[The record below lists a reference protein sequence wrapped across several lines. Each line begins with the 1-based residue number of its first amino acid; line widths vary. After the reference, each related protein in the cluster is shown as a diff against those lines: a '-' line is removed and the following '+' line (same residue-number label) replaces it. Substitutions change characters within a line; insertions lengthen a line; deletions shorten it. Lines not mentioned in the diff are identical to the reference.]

1 LTNLPFDTIN
11 LSGDDV
17 QILEDTYDALKAKFN
32 IDIDCNIHF
41 DIKKFDLTADT
52 DMTVTTIGGLLS
64 ITSPNQFCLVF
75 LKTRY
80 SGCARGQSRTYWFK
94 YSAWAY
100 INQTKDFGRVLIR
113 RETFNDRLVALLHPC
128 EMKFEDDKPFD
139 HKFYVVTN
147 DDQKAHL
154 AMSWN
159 FRNAVMDMGDNMVLE
174 TEGKSL
180 IVGSH
185 SNINLEETIQLA
197 EFASKIAALK

>member
-1 LTNLPFDTIN
+1 MKNLPFDTIS

-17 QILEDTYDALKAKFN
+17 QILEDTYNALKVKFN
-32 IDIDCNIHF
+32 IGTDCDIHF
-41 DIKKFDLTADT
+41 DAKDFDLTANT
-52 DMTVTTIGGLLS
+52 ETTVGGILS
-64 ITSPNQFCLVF
+64 INSSSPFYLIF
-75 LKTRY
+75 LKTHFSEYGVRSVTRY
-80 SGCARGQSRTYWFK
+80 DWYK
-94 YSAWAY
+94 YTVWAY

-113 RETFNDRLVALLHPC
+113 HETFNDRLVGLLHPC

-154 AMSWN
+154 ALNWN
-159 FRNAVMDMGDNMVLE
+159 FRNAVMGMSDNMILE

-180 IVGSH
+180 IIGNQSEM
-185 SNINLEETIQLA
+185 STEQTIQLA

>member
-1 LTNLPFDTIN
+1 LKNLPFDTIS

-41 DIKKFDLTADT
+41 DIKRFDSTANT
-52 DMTVTTIGGLLS
+52 ETTVGGILS
-64 ITSPNQFCLVF
+64 INSSSPFYLVF
-75 LKTRY
+75 LKTHYSEYGVRSATRY
-80 SGCARGQSRTYWFK
+80 DWYK
-94 YSAWAY
+94 YTVWAY

-113 RETFNDRLVALLHPC
+113 HETFNDRLVALLHPC
-128 EMKFEDDKPFD
+128 QMKFEDDKPFD

-159 FRNAVMDMGDNMVLE
+159 FRNAVMDMEDNMVLE

-185 SNINLEETIQLA
+185 SNINLEQTIQLA
-197 EFASKIAALK
+197 EFASKIAALR